1 MSPISAQQ
9 PISIPGAD
17 GQSTIP
23 WYMIPFDEA
32 WPLPPARS
40 PAANCSMRPRSGGY
54 TDVYLFS
61 HGWNNT
67 WKDAIDTY
75 AGFIRGF
82 MQMRQDGDL
91 PMPEGYKPLRVGI
104 FWLSIALVKD
114 DERAPKIAAGG
125 TDDDDSA
132 AFERREV
139 ERLVA
144 GLPGVHRPI
153 GSSS

>member
-23 WYMIPFDEA
+23 WYMIPFDERGRCTG
-32 WPLPPARS
+32 PVTRRQLLD
-40 PAANCSMRPRSGGY
+40 AARSGGY
-54 TDVYLFS
+54 TDIYLFS

-91 PMPEGYKPLRVGI
+91 PMPEGYKPLLVGI
-104 FWLSIALVKD
+104 FSPT
-114 DERAPKIAAGG
+114 R
-125 TDDDDSA
+125 S
-132 AFERREV
+132 
-139 ERLVA
+139 
-144 GLPGVHRPI
+144 
-153 GSSS
+153 